1 MIKVSIYFFF
11 LKEKERLKI
20 SIDTV
25 KQLLLSG
32 PRAHLFYLYP
42 SLCSMITCED
52 EVVVSLIKECLHI
65 VGIEMGLS
73 T

>member
-1 MIKVSIYFFF
+1 M
-11 LKEKERLKI
+11 
-20 SIDTV
+20 IDTV

-52 EVVVSLIKECLHI
+52 DIVVGLIRECLQV
-65 VGIEMGLS
+65 VGLEMGLAPV
-73 T
+73 